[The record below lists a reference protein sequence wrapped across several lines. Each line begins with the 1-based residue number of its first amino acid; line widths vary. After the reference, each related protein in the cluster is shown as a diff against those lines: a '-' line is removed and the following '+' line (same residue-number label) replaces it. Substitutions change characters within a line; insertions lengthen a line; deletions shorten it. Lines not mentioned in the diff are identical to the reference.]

1 MNVAPPLEIVAAKTS
16 RSATMSGMHLDKSG
30 TVFILRLDETENRFN
45 VEWVAEF
52 MGLFDT
58 VEAEAGRKALVT
70 AGVGK
75 FWSNGLDLDGVLA
88 NPESAG
94 ALASAVHEMLARVVS
109 ANLVTVAAL
118 QGHAFAAGAMLAL
131 AHDYRVM
138 RDDRGYLC
146 LPEVDIKIPF
156 TPGMTALITSK
167 LTPNV
172 ARDAMVTGRRYAAEA
187 ALSAG
192 LIDEVSNESDLVGQA
207 VQLAESLADKDS
219 RTVAAIKST
228 LYADA
233 LVALR
238 QSDGNALELPG

>member
-1 MNVAPPLEIVAAKTS
+1 
-16 RSATMSGMHLDKSG
+16 MHLDKAGS
-30 TVFILRLDETENRFN
+30 VFILRLDETENRFN

-52 MGLFDT
+52 MRLFDT
-58 VEAEAGRKALVT
+58 VEAQPGRKALVT

-94 ALASAVHEMLARVVS
+94 ALASVVHEMLARVLS
-109 ANLVTVAAL
+109 GNLVTIAAI

-138 RDDRGYLC
+138 RADRGYLC

-156 TPGMTALITSK
+156 TTGMTALLTSK

-187 ALSAG
+187 ALAAG
-192 LIDEVSNESDLVGQA
+192 LVDEVSNESELVDRA
-207 VQLAESLADKDS
+207 VELAESLADKDS

-228 LYADA
+228 LYAEP
-233 LVALR
+233 LRALR
-238 QSDGNALELPG
+238 QSDGNALDLPR